1 MNISSLHN
9 IKTLRKRNEIKAVL
23 DYGKKIST
31 KYGLIFLYN
40 DGEHLDK
47 KAAVLLKK
55 SVGSAVKRNYI
66 KRILR
71 SIIRNHHNIIFNDCN
86 RVVFIYN
93 YNGDSA
99 FSLIE
104 EEYLNKLKK
113 V

>member
-23 DYGKKIST
+23 DNGRKIST
-31 KYGLIFLYN
+31 KYGLIFLHKEADN
-40 DGEHLDK
+40 EEK

-55 SVGSAVKRNYI
+55 TVGSAVKRNYI

-71 SIIRNHHNIIFNDCN
+71 SIIRNNYKLFFNNCN
-86 RVVFIYN
+86 RIVFIYN
-93 YNGDSA
+93 YKGKST

-104 EEYLNKLKK
+104 KEYLSKLAQN
-113 V
+113 

>member
-9 IKTLRKRNEIKAVL
+9 IKTLKKRIEIKAVL
-23 DYGKKIST
+23 DNGKKIST
-31 KYGLIFLYN
+31 KYGLIFLHS
-40 DGEHLDK
+40 DEKDVTK

-71 SIIRNHHNIIFNDCN
+71 SIIRNHHELIFNNCN

-93 YNGDSA
+93 YRGDSA

-104 EEYLNKLKK
+104 KEYLSKLTQ